1 MESSAKTFVR
11 FSALN
16 WYRQSLNCPSQSQR
30 DSLDSYHM
38 FGIRSEIPVMPAI
51 KLLWEMRTP
60 FGTPVD
66 PLVYMMTATSEG
78 NGDLRSRATVIIT
91 EKIAQT
97 QATCPTPGAGKAA
110 GMNVSAVEVFK
121 DSGKNVFAEKRSS
134 DVSRQKEKRTTG
146 CGAGAASG
154 IC

>member
-1 MESSAKTFVR
+1 
-11 FSALN
+11 
-16 WYRQSLNCPSQSQR
+16 
-30 DSLDSYHM
+30 M

-97 QATCPTPGAGKAA
+97 QATSPTLGAGEAA
-110 GMNVSAVEVFK
+110 GINVSAVEVFK
-121 DSGKNVFAEKRSS
+121 DSDKKVFGEKRSS
-134 DVSRQKEKRTTG
+134 DVSRQKKKRTTG
-146 CGAGAASG
+146 CSAGAASG

>member
-1 MESSAKTFVR
+1 
-11 FSALN
+11 
-16 WYRQSLNCPSQSQR
+16 
-30 DSLDSYHM
+30 
-38 FGIRSEIPVMPAI
+38 MPAI

-97 QATCPTPGAGKAA
+97 QAPSPTPGAGKAA
-110 GMNVSAVEVFK
+110 GMNASAVDVLK
-121 DSGKNVFAEKRSS
+121 DSGKNASAEKRSS
-134 DVSRQKEKRTTG
+134 DVSRQKKKRTTG
-146 CGAGAASG
+146 CRVLPLASVSSRQEVE
-154 IC
+154 IVFNVLPHETP